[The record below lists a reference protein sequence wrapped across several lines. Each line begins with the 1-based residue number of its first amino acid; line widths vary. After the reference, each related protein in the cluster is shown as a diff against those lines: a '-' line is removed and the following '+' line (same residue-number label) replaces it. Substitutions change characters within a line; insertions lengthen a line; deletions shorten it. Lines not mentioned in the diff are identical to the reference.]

1 MKIFLETLGC
11 DKNTADSM
19 RFAQFMQEHSA
30 KMVTNPSEADVI
42 IMNSCGFIE
51 DAKLE
56 SIETIIALSA
66 YKKDKPLQKLVMLG
80 CLAERYQDELLEE
93 LPEVDLFL
101 GIVTREELWF
111 EIQRLLPEL
120 EKNIAS
126 PSIAKISAGSAY
138 LKIADGC
145 NASCTFCAI
154 PSIKGVYVSE
164 QKAALLAEANKLVA
178 AGAKELILVAQDTTE
193 YGKDLIPATSLVELL
208 RELVKI
214 DQLQWIRL
222 MYCYP
227 QHINNELIHFIATEK
242 KMCHY
247 LDIPLQH
254 GAARVLKD
262 MRRPYDLALL
272 ADLLKRIKL
281 AIPDIVLRST
291 FIVGFPGETEEEFSE
306 LLSFLQ
312 EHQLDWVGAFQYSQ
326 EEGTVAGEMEDQ
338 LSTEIKKERF
348 ERLMLTQQEI
358 TITKNEK
365 HIGTVQGVLIEA
377 YLADLGIYQGRTKGQ
392 TKEVDGIVL
401 VGTSEELK
409 VGAIYLVEILGVDGY
424 DLIGEITDEPSK

>member
-208 RELVKI
+208 LELVKI

-254 GAARVLKD
+254 GAARVLKN

-281 AIPDIVLRST
+281 TIPDIVLRST

-326 EEGTVAGEMEDQ
+326 EEGTVAGEMEEQ
-338 LSTEIKKERF
+338 LSAEIKKERF

-365 HIGTVQGVLIEA
+365 HIGTVQEVLVEA

-409 VGAIYLVEILGVDGY
+409 VGAIYLVGILGVDGY

>member
-19 RFAQFMQEHSA
+19 RFAQFMQDHSA
-30 KMVTNPSEADVI
+30 EMVTNPSEADVI

-66 YKKDKPLQKLVMLG
+66 YKKDKPSQKLVMLG

-120 EKNIAS
+120 EKNIVS

-208 RELVKI
+208 LELVKI

-254 GAARVLKD
+254 GAARVLKN

-281 AIPDIVLRST
+281 TIPDIVLRST

-365 HIGTVQGVLIEA
+365 HIGTVQEVLVEA

>member
-208 RELVKI
+208 LELVKI

>member
-19 RFAQFMQEHSA
+19 RFVAFMQAHGAE
-30 KMVTNPSEADVI
+30 MVTNPSDADVI
-42 IMNSCGFIE
+42 MMNSCGFIE

-66 YKKDKPLQKLVMLG
+66 YKKNKPSQKLVMLG

-111 EIQRLLPEL
+111 EIQRLQPEL
-120 EKNIAS
+120 ENIAL
-126 PSIAKISAGSAY
+126 PSTEKISAGSAY

-154 PSIKGVYVSE
+154 PSIKGAYVSE
-164 QKAALLAEANKLVA
+164 QVDALLAEASKLVA

-193 YGKDLIPATSLVELL
+193 YGKDLSPAMSLVELL

-214 DQLQWIRL
+214 NELQWVRL

-227 QHINNELIHFIATEK
+227 QHLSDELIDFIATEK

-254 GAARVLKD
+254 GSARILKN

-272 ADLLKRIKL
+272 SNLLKRIKL

-291 FIVGFPGETEEEFSE
+291 FIVGFPGETEEEFTE
-306 LLSFLQ
+306 LLTFLQ

-326 EEGTVAGEMEDQ
+326 EEGTIAGEMEEQ
-338 LSTEIKKERF
+338 LGAEVKEERF
-348 ERLMLTQQEI
+348 ERLMLTQQAI

-365 HIGTVQGVLIEA
+365 YIGTLQEVLIEA

-401 VGTSEELK
+401 VGTGEELII
-409 VGAIYLVEILGVDGY
+409 GAIYQVEILGVDGY
-424 DLIGEITDEPSK
+424 DLIGEITNESSK

>member
-19 RFAQFMQEHSA
+19 RFAQFMQDHSA
-30 KMVTNPSEADVI
+30 EMVTNPSEADVI

-66 YKKDKPLQKLVMLG
+66 YKKDKPSQKLVMLG

-120 EKNIAS
+120 EKNIVS

-164 QKAALLAEANKLVA
+164 QKAALLAEANKLVS

-208 RELVKI
+208 RELVKR

-326 EEGTVAGEMEDQ
+326 EEGTVAGEMEEQ
-338 LSTEIKKERF
+338 LSAEIKKERF

-365 HIGTVQGVLIEA
+365 HIGTVQEVLVEA